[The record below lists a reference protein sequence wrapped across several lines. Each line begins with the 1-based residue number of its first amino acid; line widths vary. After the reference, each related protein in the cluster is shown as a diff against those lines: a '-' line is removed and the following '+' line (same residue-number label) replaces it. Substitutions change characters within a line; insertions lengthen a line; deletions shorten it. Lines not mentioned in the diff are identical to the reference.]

1 MVNAPAGLLQGAA
14 ESATN
19 TSDSRAKP
27 LGSCMKRRVFTCRMS
42 QAEERR
48 STPCAIMRI
57 ELLER
62 ARAALPE
69 QQVQG
74 LEHQRMDLRP
84 LDIGDVAQLVVDRRL
99 EVHRELA
106 RALLKGAAR
115 LRRSVEVDDVR
126 AGRGRRLDDRAQA
139 VLKLL

>member
-1 MVNAPAGLLQGAA
+1 MVNAGRFASRAA
-14 ESATN
+14 ESPTN

-27 LGSCMKRRVFTCRMS
+27 FGSCMKTTIFTCRTS
-42 QAEERR
+42 KLEDRR
-48 STPCAIMRI
+48 STLCAIMRI
-57 ELLER
+57 DFLER

-74 LEHQRMDLRP
+74 LEHERMDLRA
-84 LDIGDVAQLVVDRRL
+84 LDIGDVAQLVVDRRYD
-99 EVHRELA
+99 EHRELA
-106 RALLKGAAR
+106 RPLLEGAAR
-115 LRRSVEVDDVR
+115 LRRGLEVDDVR

>member
-1 MVNAPAGLLQGAA
+1 
-14 ESATN
+14 
-19 TSDSRAKP
+19 
-27 LGSCMKRRVFTCRMS
+27 MS
-42 QAEERR
+42 KLEDRR
-48 STPCAIMRI
+48 STSCAIMRI

-74 LEHQRMDLRP
+74 FEHERMDLRP

-106 RALLKGAAR
+106 RPLLEGAAR
-115 LRRSVEVDDVR
+115 LSRRIEVDDVR